1 MRGLGLIGLLLALV
15 AAGWLATRQTAAV
28 LPASGLPAG
37 QAATQGRQVQQQIQQ
52 QLDRLMQTPRDL
64 PDDAK

>member
-15 AAGWLATRQTAAV
+15 VVGWLVTRQTAAV

-37 QAATQGRQVQQQIQQ
+37 QAAVQGRQVQQQIQQ
-52 QLDRLMQTPRDL
+52 QLEQLMQTPRDV
-64 PDDAK
+64 PDDAR

>member
-15 AAGWLATRQTAAV
+15 VVGWLATRQTAAV

-37 QAATQGRQVQQQIQQ
+37 QAVEQGRQVQQQIQQ
-52 QLDRLMQTPRDL
+52 QLEQLMQTPRDL